1 MTPMGATYRSRFHP
15 TQAPD
20 LRAFRTALLR
30 PLATCLLT
38 LAVTL
43 LIRAL
48 QAQPL
53 GRWLLLGLPIA
64 VLVALGWT
72 AYWMQQTLAEL
83 HLHDD
88 TIVLRS
94 IWDVLTGRHP
104 PPRRLLGVR
113 RDHDRTHLF
122 CADALYML
130 RDTDW
135 PEMPQLVATLRAHR
149 HHAGIEAL
157 GSTGDDMSHP
167 SPATG

>member
-1 MTPMGATYRSRFHP
+1 MGTTYFSRFHP
-15 TQAPD
+15 AQTPD
-20 LRAFRTALLR
+20 LWAFRTALLR
-30 PLATCLLT
+30 PLATCLLA
-38 LAVTL
+38 LAVAL
-43 LIRAL
+43 LIRTL

-53 GRWLLLGLPIA
+53 GLWLLLGLPVA

-72 AYWMQQTLAEL
+72 YYWMQQTLAEL
-83 HLHDD
+83 HLHDG

-122 CADALYML
+122 CVDTLYTL
-130 RDTDW
+130 RDADW
-135 PEMPQLVATLRAHR
+135 PEMPRLVATLYAQR
-149 HHAGIEAL
+149 HYVNTGAFD
-157 GSTGDDMSHP
+157 STGDEAGHP